1 MDNIKKSK
9 RGDIKVQNNLS
20 TLIIIALTLI
30 ISILYLSKLFMILKI
45 ENLQKLNVI
54 YFIRII

>member
-30 ISILYLSKLFMILKI
+30 ISILYIVNYL
-45 ENLQKLNVI
+45 
-54 YFIRII
+54 

>member
-1 MDNIKKSK
+1 MDNIKKAK

-30 ISILYLSKLFMILKI
+30 INFFKYIFYIINKL
-45 ENLQKLNVI
+45 
-54 YFIRII
+54 